1 MEPLQTIN
9 QETLNMHEDELK
21 AQEKLNQRRE
31 ARRRKILENAKN
43 RLERLNGRT
52 ATTTNTD
59 TFSNI
64 NTTTINTNT
73 ADSNVEYHRHEHING
88 PNLLDSVEF
97 SDPEV
102 EPDIIPQQLLQNDPS
117 MLIGDLFS
125 SLNAET
131 TSGPSQQKRHILL
144 RARIHLIVSALIA
157 CILTF
162 VLRDSSSVTTTT
174 LANFSIFIPAGLC
187 VVIDLLFFREQQPL
201 NPLINLAITMLNI
214 RLPSQTKNILHLFSI
229 IQSLIVDLGVFVFS
243 FCIFSCSL
251 VCLNS
256 NFIDLIVIK

>member
-52 ATTTNTD
+52 AATTNTA
-59 TFSNI
+59 TSSNI
-64 NTTTINTNT
+64 NTTIINTNT
-73 ADSNVEYHRHEHING
+73 TDSHDEHHKHEHING

-125 SLNAET
+125 SLNTET
-131 TSGPSQQKRHILL
+131 TSTPSQQKRHILL
-144 RARIHLIVSALIA
+144 RARLHLIISALIA

-162 VLRDSSSVTTTT
+162 VLRESSTATTSS
-174 LANFSIFIPAGLC
+174 ASFSIFIPAGLC